1 MTLQLKNLVY
11 NVNCELINKL
21 FSKQE
26 EEKMIKEPQQ
36 ETVNVDD
43 MINTLV
49 ENGHTALDQLD
60 NFDQE
65 KIDHIVHQMAMAA
78 LDKHMLLAKLA
89 YEETGRGVMED
100 KAVKNIYASEYIWHS
115 IKNDKTV
122 GIIKDD
128 KERQLITVA
137 EPLGVIAGI
146 TPVTNPT
153 STTIFKSLIAVKTR
167 NPIIFAFHPQAQE
180 SCEAAAQIL
189 LDAAVEAGAPENI
202 IQWVAHPS
210 LDATTALINHDGIAS
225 VLATGGPGMV
235 KAAYS
240 TGKPALGVGPG
251 NGPVYIE
258 KTAHIKRAVN
268 DILLSKTFDNGMI
281 CASENSAVVDDDIY
295 DDVKNEFKAHNAF
308 FVAKKDQKKLADAM
322 FDAKRGGVKG
332 PIAGMS
338 AVKIAQ
344 LAGIKVPED
353 TKILVTE
360 IKEVGPKE
368 PLSREKLSP
377 VLSMY
382 HAKTQKEAFAIC
394 DALLHFGGLGH
405 TAAIQSED
413 DDLIL
418 KYGLKMKASRVI
430 VNTPSALGGIG
441 NMYNE
446 MIPSLTLG
454 TGSWGKNS
462 ISHNVSSFDLLNV
475 KTIAKRRNN
484 MQWVKLPKVYFE
496 KTSVRYLEDMED
508 VNKVMLI
515 TGPSMVKYGYAD
527 VVINELKRRANGDRI
542 QYEIFSDVEPDPSTD
557 TVERGLRQIREF
569 QPDTIIALGGGSPLD
584 AAKNMWLFYEHP
596 EASFFGAKQ
605 KFLDIRKR
613 TYKLECANKA
623 KFVAIPTTS
632 GTGSEV
638 TPFAVITDSKTHVKY
653 PLADYAL
660 TPDVAIVDSQFIET
674 VPKRTIA
681 ESGLDVLTH
690 ATESFVS
697 ALASD
702 YTKPWSLQAA
712 KLVFDNLE
720 ASYNGD
726 PHAREEMHNAS
737 TLAGMAFGNAFLG
750 INHSIAHKLGGEFNL
765 PHGLCIAITYPHVV
779 AYNAK
784 EPRKIQA
791 WPKYEYFRANKD
803 YADLARYVGVQ
814 GSTDEELIQGLI
826 QKFIDL
832 AHAVGIK
839 LSLKDNGV
847 KKADFDRALD
857 EMAELAYEDQ
867 CTTANPKEPLIADLK
882 EIMQQDFDGDGIEK

>member
-1 MTLQLKNLVY
+1 
-11 NVNCELINKL
+11 
-21 FSKQE
+21 
-26 EEKMIKEPQQ
+26 MIKEPTKK
-36 ETVNVDD
+36 EVNVDE
-43 MINTLV
+43 MISKLV
-49 ENGHTALDQLD
+49 SAGHVALDKLD

-65 KIDHIVHQMAMAA
+65 SIDHIVHQMAMAA
-78 LDKHMLLAKLA
+78 LDKHMMLAKLA
-89 YEETGRGVMED
+89 VEETGRGVIED

-122 GIIKDD
+122 GVIKDD
-128 KERQLITVA
+128 RERQLITVA

-167 NPIIFAFHPQAQE
+167 NPIIFAFHPQAQK
-180 SCEAAAQIL
+180 SSVAAAKIL
-189 LDAAVEAGAPENI
+189 AAAAVKAGAPENI
-202 IQWVAHPS
+202 IQWIETPS
-210 LDATTALINHDGIAS
+210 LEATTALINNDGVAS

-258 KTAHIKRAVN
+258 KTANIKRAVN

-281 CASENSAVVDDDIY
+281 CASENSAVIDDEIY
-295 DDVKNEFKAHNAF
+295 DEVTAEFKLHKAF
-308 FVAKKDQKKLADAM
+308 FVAKKDQKALRDAM
-322 FDAKRGGVKG
+322 FDANRGGVKG
-332 PIAGMS
+332 PIPGMS
-338 AVKIAQ
+338 AFNIAK

-353 TKILVTE
+353 TKVLVTE
-360 IKEVGPKE
+360 IKEVGPQE
-368 PLSREKLSP
+368 LLSAEKLSP
-377 VLSMY
+377 VLSIY
-382 HAKTQKEAFAIC
+382 HAKSQKNAFELC

-413 DDLIL
+413 DDVIM
-418 KYGLKMKASRVI
+418 KYGLQMKASRVI

-462 ISHNVSSFDLLNV
+462 ISHNVSSFDLINV

-527 VVINELKRRANGDRI
+527 IVVNELKRRPNGNQI
-542 QYEIFSDVEPDPSTD
+542 QYEIFSDIEPDPSTD
-557 TVERGLRQIREF
+557 TVKRGLNQIREF

-584 AAKNMWLFYEHP
+584 AAKAMWLFYEHP
-596 EASFFGAKQ
+596 ESSFFGAKQ
-605 KFLDIRKR
+605 KYLDIRKR

-638 TPFAVITDSKTHVKY
+638 TPFAVITDSETHVKY

-660 TPDVAIVDSQFIET
+660 TPDVAIVDSQFIQT
-674 VPKRTIA
+674 VPQKTIA
-681 ESGLDVLTH
+681 ESGLDVLAH

-702 YTKPWSLQAA
+702 YTRPLSMQAA

-726 PHAREEMHNAS
+726 AHAREEMHNAS

-750 INHSIAHKLGGEFNL
+750 VNHSVAHKLGGEFGL
-765 PHGLCIAITYPHVV
+765 AHGLCIAITYPHVIR
-779 AYNAK
+779 YNAS
-784 EPRKIQA
+784 EPQKFQA

-814 GSTDEELIQGLI
+814 GSTDEELIEGLI
-826 QKFIDL
+826 QKFIKL

-839 LSLKDNGV
+839 LSLKANGV
-847 KKADFDRALD
+847 KKADFDKALD
-857 EMAELAYEDQ
+857 SMSELAYEDQ
-867 CTTANPKEPLIADLK
+867 CTTANPKEPLISDLK
-882 EIMQQDFDGDGIEK
+882 QIMIADFDGKGIEK

>member
-1 MTLQLKNLVY
+1 ML
-11 NVNCELINKL
+11 
-21 FSKQE
+21 
-26 EEKMIKEPQQ
+26 KEPKTKELNVDATIEKLVAAGHVALDKLDSYDQ
-36 ETVNVDD
+36 ET
-43 MINTLV
+43 
-49 ENGHTALDQLD
+49 
-60 NFDQE
+60 
-65 KIDHIVHQMAMAA
+65 IDHIVHQMAMAA

-89 YEETGRGVMED
+89 YEETGRGVIED

-115 IKNDKTV
+115 IAHDKTV
-122 GIIKDD
+122 GVIKDD

-167 NPIIFAFHPQAQE
+167 NPIIFAFHPQAQ
-180 SCEAAAQIL
+180 SSSAAAAKIL
-189 LDAAVEAGAPENI
+189 LDAAVAAGAPENI
-202 IQWVAHPS
+202 IQWVEQPS
-210 LDATTALINHDGIAS
+210 LEATTSLINNDGVAS

-258 KTAHIKRAVN
+258 KTARIKRAVN
-268 DILLSKTFDNGMI
+268 DILLSKTFDNGMV
-281 CASENSAVVDDDIY
+281 CASENSAVVDDVIY
-295 DDVKNEFKAHNAF
+295 DEVKAEFKAHNAY
-308 FVAKKDQKKLADAM
+308 FVAKKDQKALSDAM
-322 FDAKRGGVKG
+322 FDEKRGGVKG
-332 PIAGMS
+332 PIPGMS
-338 AVKIAQ
+338 AVKIAA

-353 TKILVTE
+353 TKILVAE
-360 IKEVGPKE
+360 ITGVGPKQ
-368 PLSREKLSP
+368 PLSREKLAP

-382 HAKTQKEAFAIC
+382 HAKTQAEAFQTC
-394 DALLHFGGLGH
+394 DDLLHFGGLGH
-405 TAAIQSED
+405 TAVIQSEN

-418 KYGLKMKASRVI
+418 KFGLKMKASRVI

-508 VNKVMLI
+508 INKVMLI

-527 VVINELKRRANGDRI
+527 IVVNELKRRPNGNQI
-542 QYEIFSDVEPDPSTD
+542 QYEIFSDIEPDPSTD
-557 TVERGLRQIREF
+557 TVKRGLNQIREF

-584 AAKNMWLFYEHP
+584 AAKAMWLFYEHP
-596 EASFFGAKQ
+596 ESSFFGAKQ

-613 TYKLECANKA
+613 TYKLECAEKS

-681 ESGLDVLTH
+681 NSGLDVLTH

-702 YTKPWSLQAA
+702 YTRPWSLQAA
-712 KLVFDNLE
+712 KLVFDNLT

-726 PHAREEMHNAS
+726 AHAREEMHNAS

-750 INHSIAHKLGGEFNL
+750 INHSIAHKLGGEFGL
-765 PHGLCIAITYPHVV
+765 DHGLCIAITYPHVV
-779 AYNAK
+779 RYNAK
-784 EPRKIQA
+784 EPRKLQA

-814 GSTDEELIQGLI
+814 ESTDEELIEGLV
-826 QKFIDL
+826 QKFIEL
-832 AHAVGIK
+832 AHSVGVN
-839 LSLKDNGV
+839 LSLKANGV
-847 KKADFDRALD
+847 KKADFNKAVDN
-857 EMAELAYEDQ
+857 MAELAYEDQ

-882 EIMQQDFDGDGIEK
+882 QIMIDDFEGTNVEK

>member
-1 MTLQLKNLVY
+1 MVVKAETKQEN
-11 NVNCELINKL
+11 NVEDMINKL
-21 FSKQE
+21 VSA
-26 EEKMIKEPQQ
+26 
-36 ETVNVDD
+36 
-43 MINTLV
+43 
-49 ENGHTALDQLD
+49 GHVALDALD
-60 NFDQE
+60 GFDQE
-65 KIDHIVHQMAMAA
+65 KIDHIVHQMAMEA
-78 LDKHMLLAKLA
+78 LDHHMELAKLA
-89 YEETGRGVMED
+89 VEETGRGVVED

-153 STTIFKSLIAVKTR
+153 STTIFKSLLAVKTR
-167 NPIIFAFHPQAQE
+167 NPIIFAFHPQAQKC
-180 SCEAAAQIL
+180 SVAAAKIVL
-189 LDAAVEAGAPENI
+189 KAAVEAGAPENI
-202 IQWVAHPS
+202 IQWIETPS
-210 LDATTALINHDGIAS
+210 LEATTGLINNDGVAS

-258 KTAHIKRAVN
+258 KTANIKRAVN

-281 CASENSAVVDDDIY
+281 CASENSAVIDDEIFDA
-295 DDVKNEFKAHNAF
+295 VTAEFKAHNAF
-308 FVAKKDQKKLADAM
+308 FVAKKDQKALRDAM
-322 FDAKRGGVKG
+322 FDPKRGGVKG
-332 PIAGMS
+332 PIPGMS
-338 AVKIAQ
+338 AYDIAKM
-344 LAGIKVPED
+344 AGITVPKE

-360 IKEVGPKE
+360 ISEVGPQE
-368 PLSREKLSP
+368 LLSAEKLCP
-377 VLSMY
+377 VLSIY
-382 HAKTQKEAFAIC
+382 HAKGQDNAFELC

-413 DDLIL
+413 DDVIM
-418 KYGLKMKASRVI
+418 KFGIQMKASRVI
-430 VNTPSALGGIG
+430 VNTPSALGGLG

-462 ISHNVSSFDLLNV
+462 ISHNVSSFDLINV

-508 VNKVMLI
+508 INKVMLI

-527 VVINELKRRANGDRI
+527 IVVNELKRRPNGDKI
-542 QYEIFSDVEPDPSTD
+542 QYEIFSDIEPDPSTN
-557 TVERGLRQIREF
+557 TVTRGLNQIREF

-584 AAKNMWLFYEHP
+584 AAKAMWLFYEHP
-596 EASFFGAKQ
+596 ESSFFGAKQ

-632 GTGSEV
+632 GTGSEA
-638 TPFAVITDSKTHVKY
+638 TPFAVITDSDTHVKY

-660 TPDVAIVDSQFIET
+660 TPDVAIVDSQFIQT
-674 VPKRTIA
+674 VPKKTIA
-681 ESGLDVLTH
+681 ESGLDVLAH

-702 YTKPWSLQAA
+702 YTRPLSMQAA

-726 PHAREEMHNAS
+726 AHAREEMHNAS

-750 INHSIAHKLGGEFNL
+750 INHSVAHKLGGEFGL
-765 PHGLCIAITYPHVV
+765 AHGLCIAITYPHIIR
-779 AYNAK
+779 YNAS
-784 EPRKIQA
+784 EPQKFQA

-803 YADLARYVGVQ
+803 YADLARYVGVN
-814 GSTDEELIQGLI
+814 GSTDEELIEGLI
-826 QKFIDL
+826 QKFIKL

-839 LSLKDNGV
+839 LSLKANGV
-847 KKADFDRALD
+847 KKADFDKAID
-857 EMAELAYEDQ
+857 NGIAELAYEDQ

-882 EIMQQDFDGDGIEK
+882 QIMIDDFDGKGVEK

>member
-1 MTLQLKNLVY
+1 ML
-11 NVNCELINKL
+11 
-21 FSKQE
+21 
-26 EEKMIKEPQQ
+26 KEPKTKELNVDATIEKLVAAGHVALDKLDSYDQ
-36 ETVNVDD
+36 ET
-43 MINTLV
+43 
-49 ENGHTALDQLD
+49 
-60 NFDQE
+60 
-65 KIDHIVHQMAMAA
+65 IDHIVHQMAMAA

-89 YEETGRGVMED
+89 YEETGRGVIED

-115 IKNDKTV
+115 IAHDKTV
-122 GIIKDD
+122 GVIKDD

-167 NPIIFAFHPQAQE
+167 NPIIFAFHPQAQ
-180 SCEAAAQIL
+180 SSSAAAAKIL
-189 LDAAVEAGAPENI
+189 LDAAVAAGAPENI
-202 IQWVAHPS
+202 IQWVEQPS
-210 LDATTALINHDGIAS
+210 LEATTSLINNDGVAS

-258 KTAHIKRAVN
+258 KTARIKRAVN
-268 DILLSKTFDNGMI
+268 DILLSKTFDNGMV
-281 CASENSAVVDDDIY
+281 CASENSAVVDDVIY
-295 DDVKNEFKAHNAF
+295 DEVKAEFKAHNAY
-308 FVAKKDQKKLADAM
+308 FVAKKDQKALSDAM
-322 FDAKRGGVKG
+322 FDEKRGGVKG
-332 PIAGMS
+332 PIPGMS
-338 AVKIAQ
+338 AVKIAA

-353 TKILVTE
+353 TKILVAE
-360 IKEVGPKE
+360 ITGVGPKQ
-368 PLSREKLSP
+368 PLSREKLAP

-382 HAKTQKEAFAIC
+382 HAKTQAEAFQTC
-394 DALLHFGGLGH
+394 DDLLHFGGLGH
-405 TAAIQSED
+405 TAVIQSEN

-418 KYGLKMKASRVI
+418 KFGLKMKASRVI

-508 VNKVMLI
+508 INKVMLI

-527 VVINELKRRANGDRI
+527 IVVNELKRRPNGNQI
-542 QYEIFSDVEPDPSTD
+542 QYEIFSDIEPDPSTD
-557 TVERGLRQIREF
+557 TVKRGLNQIREF

-584 AAKNMWLFYEHP
+584 AAKAMWLFYEHP
-596 EASFFGAKQ
+596 ESSFFGAKQ

-613 TYKLECANKA
+613 TYKLECAEKS

-681 ESGLDVLTH
+681 NSGLDVLTH

-702 YTKPWSLQAA
+702 YTRPWSLQAA
-712 KLVFDNLE
+712 KLVFDNLT

-726 PHAREEMHNAS
+726 AHAREEMHNAS

-750 INHSIAHKLGGEFNL
+750 INHSIAHKLGGEFGL
-765 PHGLCIAITYPHVV
+765 DHGLCIAITYPHVV
-779 AYNAK
+779 RYNAK
-784 EPRKIQA
+784 EPRKLQA

-814 GSTDEELIQGLI
+814 GSTDEELIEGLV
-826 QKFIDL
+826 QKFIEL
-832 AHAVGIK
+832 AHSVGVN
-839 LSLKDNGV
+839 LSLKANGV
-847 KKADFDRALD
+847 KKADFNKAVDN
-857 EMAELAYEDQ
+857 MAELAYEDQ

-882 EIMQQDFDGDGIEK
+882 QIMIDDFEGTNVEK

>member
-1 MTLQLKNLVY
+1 
-11 NVNCELINKL
+11 
-21 FSKQE
+21 
-26 EEKMIKEPQQ
+26 MIKEPTKK
-36 ETVNVDD
+36 EVNVDE
-43 MINTLV
+43 MISKLV
-49 ENGHTALDQLD
+49 SAGHVALDKLD

-65 KIDHIVHQMAMAA
+65 SMDHIVHQMAMAA
-78 LDKHMLLAKLA
+78 LDKHMMLAKLA
-89 YEETGRGVMED
+89 VEETGRGVIED

-122 GIIKDD
+122 GVIKDD
-128 KERQLITVA
+128 RERQLITVA

-167 NPIIFAFHPQAQE
+167 NPIIFAFHPQAQK
-180 SCEAAAQIL
+180 SSVAAAKIL
-189 LDAAVEAGAPENI
+189 AAAAVKAGAPENI
-202 IQWVAHPS
+202 IQWIETPS
-210 LDATTALINHDGIAS
+210 LEATTALINNDGVAS

-258 KTAHIKRAVN
+258 KTANIKRAVN

-281 CASENSAVVDDDIY
+281 CASENSAVIDDEIY
-295 DDVKNEFKAHNAF
+295 DEVTAEFKLHKAF
-308 FVAKKDQKKLADAM
+308 FVAKKDQKALRNAM
-322 FDAKRGGVKG
+322 FDANRGGVKG
-332 PIAGMS
+332 PIPGMS
-338 AVKIAQ
+338 AFNIAK

-353 TKILVTE
+353 TKVLVTE
-360 IKEVGPKE
+360 IKEVGPQE
-368 PLSREKLSP
+368 LLSAEKLSP
-377 VLSMY
+377 VLSIY
-382 HAKTQKEAFAIC
+382 HAKSQKNAFELC

-413 DDLIL
+413 DDVIM
-418 KYGLKMKASRVI
+418 KYGLQMKASRVI

-462 ISHNVSSFDLLNV
+462 ISHNVSSFDLINV

-527 VVINELKRRANGDRI
+527 IVVNELKRRPNGNQI
-542 QYEIFSDVEPDPSTD
+542 QYEIFSDIEPDPSTD
-557 TVERGLRQIREF
+557 TVKRGLNQIREF

-584 AAKNMWLFYEHP
+584 AAKAMWLFYEHP
-596 EASFFGAKQ
+596 ESSFFGAKQ
-605 KFLDIRKR
+605 KYLDIRKR

-638 TPFAVITDSKTHVKY
+638 TPFAVITDSETHVKY

-660 TPDVAIVDSQFIET
+660 TPDVAIVDSQFIQT
-674 VPKRTIA
+674 VPQKTIA
-681 ESGLDVLTH
+681 ESGLDVLAH

-702 YTKPWSLQAA
+702 YTRPLSMQAA

-726 PHAREEMHNAS
+726 AHAREEMHNAS

-750 INHSIAHKLGGEFNL
+750 VNHSVAHKLGGEFGL
-765 PHGLCIAITYPHVV
+765 AHGLCIAITYPHVIR
-779 AYNAK
+779 YNAS
-784 EPRKIQA
+784 EPQKFQA

-814 GSTDEELIQGLI
+814 GSTDEELIEGLI
-826 QKFIDL
+826 QKFIKL

-839 LSLKDNGV
+839 LSLKANGV
-847 KKADFDRALD
+847 KKADFDKALD
-857 EMAELAYEDQ
+857 SMSELAYEDQ
-867 CTTANPKEPLIADLK
+867 CTTANPKEPLISDLK
-882 EIMQQDFDGDGIEK
+882 QIMIADFDGKGIEK

>member
-1 MTLQLKNLVY
+1 MVVKAETKQEN
-11 NVNCELINKL
+11 NVEDMINKL
-21 FSKQE
+21 VSA
-26 EEKMIKEPQQ
+26 
-36 ETVNVDD
+36 
-43 MINTLV
+43 
-49 ENGHTALDQLD
+49 GHVALDALD
-60 NFDQE
+60 GFDQE
-65 KIDHIVHQMAMAA
+65 KIDHIVHQMAMEA
-78 LDKHMLLAKLA
+78 LDHHMELAKLA
-89 YEETGRGVMED
+89 VEETGRGVVED

-128 KERQLITVA
+128 KERQLVTVA

-153 STTIFKSLIAVKTR
+153 STTIFKSLLAVKTR
-167 NPIIFAFHPQAQE
+167 NPIIFAFHPQAQKC
-180 SCEAAAQIL
+180 SVAAAKIVL
-189 LDAAVEAGAPENI
+189 KAAVEAGAPENI
-202 IQWVAHPS
+202 IQWIETPS
-210 LDATTALINHDGIAS
+210 LEATTGLINNDGVAS

-258 KTAHIKRAVN
+258 KTANIKRAVN

-281 CASENSAVVDDDIY
+281 CASENSAVIDDEIFDA
-295 DDVKNEFKAHNAF
+295 VTAEFKAHNAF
-308 FVAKKDQKKLADAM
+308 FVAKKDQKALRDAM
-322 FDAKRGGVKG
+322 FDPKRGGVKG
-332 PIAGMS
+332 PIPGMS
-338 AVKIAQ
+338 AYDIAKM
-344 LAGIKVPED
+344 AGITVPKE

-360 IKEVGPKE
+360 ISEVGPQE
-368 PLSREKLSP
+368 LLSAEKLCP
-377 VLSMY
+377 VLSIY
-382 HAKTQKEAFAIC
+382 HAKGQDNAFELC

-413 DDLIL
+413 DDVIM
-418 KYGLKMKASRVI
+418 KFGIQMKASRVI

-462 ISHNVSSFDLLNV
+462 ISHNVSSFDLINV

-508 VNKVMLI
+508 INKVMLI

-527 VVINELKRRANGDRI
+527 IVVNELKRRPNGDKI
-542 QYEIFSDVEPDPSTD
+542 QYEIFSDIEPDPSTN
-557 TVERGLRQIREF
+557 TVTRGLNQIREF

-584 AAKNMWLFYEHP
+584 AAKAMWLFYEHP
-596 EASFFGAKQ
+596 ESSFFGAKQ

-638 TPFAVITDSKTHVKY
+638 TPFAVITDSDTHVKY

-660 TPDVAIVDSQFIET
+660 TPDVAIVDSQFIQT
-674 VPKRTIA
+674 VPKKTIA
-681 ESGLDVLTH
+681 ESGLDVLAH

-702 YTKPWSLQAA
+702 YTRPLSMQAA

-726 PHAREEMHNAS
+726 AHAREEMHNAS

-750 INHSIAHKLGGEFNL
+750 INHSVAHKLGGEFGL
-765 PHGLCIAITYPHVV
+765 AHGLCIAITYPHIIR
-779 AYNAK
+779 YNAS
-784 EPRKIQA
+784 EPQKFQA

-803 YADLARYVGVQ
+803 YADLARYVGVN
-814 GSTDEELIQGLI
+814 GSTDEELIEGLI
-826 QKFIDL
+826 QKFIKL

-839 LSLKDNGV
+839 LSLKANGV
-847 KKADFDRALD
+847 KKADFDKAID
-857 EMAELAYEDQ
+857 NGMAELAYEDQ

-882 EIMQQDFDGDGIEK
+882 QIMIDDFDGKGVER

>member
-1 MTLQLKNLVY
+1 MVVKAETKQEN
-11 NVNCELINKL
+11 NVEDMINKL
-21 FSKQE
+21 VSA
-26 EEKMIKEPQQ
+26 
-36 ETVNVDD
+36 
-43 MINTLV
+43 
-49 ENGHTALDQLD
+49 GHVALDALD
-60 NFDQE
+60 GFDQE
-65 KIDHIVHQMAMAA
+65 KIDHIVHQMAMEA
-78 LDKHMLLAKLA
+78 LDHHMELAKLA
-89 YEETGRGVMED
+89 VEETGRGVVED

-122 GIIKDD
+122 GVIKDD

-153 STTIFKSLIAVKTR
+153 STTIFKSLLAVKTR
-167 NPIIFAFHPQAQE
+167 NPIIFAFHPQAQKC
-180 SCEAAAQIL
+180 SVAAAKIVL
-189 LDAAVEAGAPENI
+189 KAAVEAGAPENI
-202 IQWVAHPS
+202 IQWIETPS
-210 LDATTALINHDGIAS
+210 LEATTGLINNDGVAS

-258 KTAHIKRAVN
+258 KTANIKRAVN

-281 CASENSAVVDDDIY
+281 CASENSAVIDDEIFDA
-295 DDVKNEFKAHNAF
+295 VTAEFKAHNAF
-308 FVAKKDQKKLADAM
+308 FVAKKDQKALRDAM
-322 FDAKRGGVKG
+322 FDPKRGGVKG
-332 PIAGMS
+332 PIPGMS
-338 AVKIAQ
+338 AYDIAKM
-344 LAGIKVPED
+344 AGITVPKE

-360 IKEVGPKE
+360 ISEVGPQE
-368 PLSREKLSP
+368 LLSAEKLCP
-377 VLSMY
+377 VLSIY
-382 HAKTQKEAFAIC
+382 HAKGQDNAFELC

-413 DDLIL
+413 DDVIM
-418 KYGLKMKASRVI
+418 KFGIQMKASRVI

-462 ISHNVSSFDLLNV
+462 ISHNVSSFDLINV

-508 VNKVMLI
+508 INKVMLI

-527 VVINELKRRANGDRI
+527 IVVNELKRRPNGDKI
-542 QYEIFSDVEPDPSTD
+542 QYEIFSDIEPDPSTN
-557 TVERGLRQIREF
+557 TVTRGLNQIREF

-584 AAKNMWLFYEHP
+584 AAKAMWLFYEHP
-596 EASFFGAKQ
+596 ESSFFGAKQ

-638 TPFAVITDSKTHVKY
+638 TPFAVITDSDTHVKY

-660 TPDVAIVDSQFIET
+660 TPDVAIVDSQFIQT
-674 VPKRTIA
+674 VPKKTIA
-681 ESGLDVLTH
+681 ESGLDVLAH

-702 YTKPWSLQAA
+702 YTRPLSMQAA

-726 PHAREEMHNAS
+726 AHAREEMHNAS

-750 INHSIAHKLGGEFNL
+750 INHSVAHKLGGEFGL
-765 PHGLCIAITYPHVV
+765 AHGLCIAITYPHIIR
-779 AYNAK
+779 YNAS
-784 EPRKIQA
+784 EPQKFQA

-803 YADLARYVGVQ
+803 YADLARYVGVN
-814 GSTDEELIQGLI
+814 GSTDEELIEGLI
-826 QKFIDL
+826 QKFIKL

-839 LSLKDNGV
+839 LSLKANGV
-847 KKADFDRALD
+847 KKADFDKAID
-857 EMAELAYEDQ
+857 NGMAELAYEDQ

-882 EIMQQDFDGDGIEK
+882 QIMIDDFDGKGVEK